1 MRKVYLLEDL
11 CCANCAAKIEKKVA
25 ALDGVDSA
33 SVNFLTTKLV
43 MEVREDAAADVDA
56 AMRKIV
62 RKIEPDVTVREAA
75 K

>member
-43 MEVREDAAADVDA
+43 MEVDEASAADVDA
-56 AMRKIV
+56 AVRKIV
-62 RKIEPDVTVREAA
+62 RKIEPDVTVREIA

>member
-1 MRKVYLLEDL
+1 MKKTYLLEDL

-43 MEVREDAAADVDA
+43 MDVQDASADEVDA
-56 AMRKIV
+56 AVRKIV
-62 RKIEPDVTVREAA
+62 RKIEPDVTVREVSR
-75 K
+75 

>member
-25 ALDGVDSA
+25 SLDGVQSA

-43 MEVREDAAADVDA
+43 MDVDEASAGELDAAV
-56 AMRKIV
+56 RKIV
-62 RKIEPDVTVREAA
+62 RRIEPDVTVTEVA

>member
-1 MRKVYLLEDL
+1 MKKIYLLEDL

-43 MEVREDAAADVDA
+43 MDVQDASADEVDA
-56 AMRKIV
+56 AVRKIV
-62 RKIEPDVTVREAA
+62 RKIEPDVTVREVSR
-75 K
+75 

>member
-11 CCANCAAKIEKKVA
+11 CCANCAAKIEKKVS

-43 MEVREDAAADVDA
+43 VEVRDAVAGAVDEA
-56 AMRKIV
+56 VRRIV
-62 RKIEPDVTVREAA
+62 RKIEPDVTVREVS

>member
-43 MEVREDAAADVDA
+43 LEVQEPSVADVDA
-56 AMRKIV
+56 AVRKIV
-62 RKIEPDVTVREAA
+62 RRIEPDVTVREVER
-75 K
+75 

>member
-1 MRKVYLLEDL
+1 MKKIYLLEDL

-43 MEVREDAAADVDA
+43 MEVRDGSADAVDA
-56 AMRKIV
+56 AVRKIV
-62 RKIEPDVTVREAA
+62 RKIEPDVTVREVER
-75 K
+75 

>member
-25 ALDGVDSA
+25 ALDGVDAA

-43 MEVREDAAADVDA
+43 LDVRESSVADVDA
-56 AMRKIV
+56 AVRKIV
-62 RKIEPDVTVREAA
+62 RKIEPDVTVTEVA

>member
-1 MRKVYLLEDL
+1 MRKVFLLEDL

-25 ALDGVDSA
+25 GLDGVDSA

-43 MEVREDAAADVDA
+43 MDVRESAAADVDA
-56 AMRKIV
+56 AVRKIV
-62 RKIEPDVTVREAA
+62 RRIEPDVTVTEVS